1 MRVNMKKICIIG
13 SGSWGC
19 ALAIHLGNLGHEVK
33 IWSFAE
39 DEKYFINE
47 ERTCKFL
54 PGSVIPE
61 GVTCTLDYKEAI
73 EGSNIILH
81 ITPSKFTRDTV
92 KKYKEYVTNQPI
104 IICSKGFEDTTLMTL
119 DDVIKEELP
128 NSKVGVLSGPSHAE
142 EVSMAIPTALVVASE
157 YEEVCKMVQNEF
169 MNEKLRIYT
178 CDDPKGVELGG
189 ALKNIIAFCAGV
201 ASGLGLGDNSFAA
214 LITRGL
220 KEITEL
226 GVALGGKRD
235 TFFGLTGL
243 GDLIVT
249 CLSEHSRNRR
259 AGKLIGQGKTLDD
272 ARKEIGMVIES
283 VDNIEVAHKL
293 AEIHNIE
300 MPILDTVYSVLF
312 KNLKP
317 EIAVK
322 DLMLRDKKS
331 EF

>member
-1 MRVNMKKICIIG
+1 MKKICIIG

-33 IWSFAE
+33 IWSF
-39 DEKYFINE
+39 DEEEKNIINE
-47 ERTCKFL
+47 KKTCKFL
-54 PGSVIPE
+54 KDSVIPKN
-61 GVTCTLDYKEAI
+61 VICTLDYKEAI
-73 EGSNIILH
+73 DGSDMILH

-104 IICSKGFEDTTLMTL
+104 IICSKGFEDSTLMTL
-119 DDVIKEELP
+119 DDVVKEELP
-128 NSKVGVLSGPSHAE
+128 NSKIAVLSGPSHAE
-142 EVSMAIPTALVVASE
+142 EVSMAIPTALVVASKDK
-157 YEEVCKMVQNEF
+157 EVCQMVQNEF

-178 CDDPKGVELGG
+178 CDDVKGVELGG

-201 ASGLGLGDNSFAA
+201 GAGLGLGDNSFAA

-226 GVALGGKRD
+226 GVALGGNRD
-235 TFFGLTGL
+235 TFYGLTGL

-259 AGKLIGQGKTLDD
+259 AGKLIGQGKSLED

-283 VDNIEVAHKL
+283 VDNIEVAYKL
-293 AEIHNIE
+293 GKIHNIE
-300 MPILDTVYSVLF
+300 MPILNTVYAVLF
-312 KNLKP
+312 ENLKP
-317 EIAVK
+317 EIAVR
-322 DLMLRDKKS
+322 DLMIRDKKS